1 MQDFS
6 AGRTWARKFGD
17 AFRGFKRGVRGES
30 SFSVHFFC
38 AATVVAAAIALGV
51 SLQQWCLLLLCISA
65 VLSAEMFNTSLEWI
79 AKAITRE
86 RDERIGAAL
95 DMGSAA
101 VLLVALG
108 SASVGAV
115 IFIHRIGELA
125 GRW

>member
-6 AGRTWARKFGD
+6 VGRTWARKFGD

-38 AATVVAAAIALGV
+38 AAAVIAAAIALEVGR
-51 SLQQWCLLLLCISA
+51 QQWCLLLLCISA
-65 VLSAEMFNTSLEWI
+65 VLSAEMFNTALEWI

-101 VLLVALG
+101 VLLIAIG
-108 SASVGAV
+108 AAAVGAV

-125 GRW
+125 GQW